1 MTKYKLYFIFPSMKW
16 TVEFLND
23 MVEAEFHDL
32 PVDLKASLLRIAALI
47 RENGLERTGMPYV
60 RHLQDKLWEMRGR
73 GKDGIARSI
82 YIAVSGRRVVIVRS
96 FVKKTQQTPKEEIKI
111 ALKRAKE
118 VL

>member
-1 MTKYKLYFIFPSMKW
+1 MKW

-23 MVEAEFHDL
+23 MVETEFHAL
-32 PVDLKASLLRIAALI
+32 PVDLKASILRIATLI
-47 RENGLERTGMPYV
+47 QENGLEKTGMPYV
-60 RHLQDKLWEMRGR
+60 RHLQDKLWEMRGK

-82 YIAVSGRRVVIVRS
+82 YVAISGRRVVIVRS
-96 FVKKTQQTPKEEIKI
+96 FVKKTQQTPSDEIKI